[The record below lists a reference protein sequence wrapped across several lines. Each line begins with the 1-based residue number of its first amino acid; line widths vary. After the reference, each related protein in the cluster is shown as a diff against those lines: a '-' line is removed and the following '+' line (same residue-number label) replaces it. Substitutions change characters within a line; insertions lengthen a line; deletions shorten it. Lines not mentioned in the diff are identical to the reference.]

1 MHIPEGFLTGQ
12 VTGVGTG
19 LAVAG
24 LAFCVRRA
32 DVTGEDGRLPLAGL
46 AGAFFLVGDS
56 PFVPIGVGTQGHLL
70 GGTLAVALL
79 GPWLGALTIGVVT
92 IVQALVQGDGGI
104 TTLGLNIVN
113 VALVPAFVGWPILRG
128 IQRLAQAIRGRG
140 SPGGLA
146 VACGAAAFVNVVLAS
161 VLFVAEYALGHKT
174 PIDLGALAGTTIGT
188 YAVVALIE
196 AVITA
201 GIVAALLSRRPD
213 LVLIA
218 PPELRRPAH
227 RARAV
232 RRAGGAGPSVPP
244 PAGSE
249 PQRSSATRGPERPGP
264 PPPPGCEPQ
273 PRTVAAPRSGG
284 EPASTFPRSEGPA

>member
-12 VTGVGTG
+12 VTGVGTAV
-19 LAVAG
+19 AVAG
-24 LAFCVRRA
+24 LAFCVRKA

-79 GPWLGALTIGVVT
+79 GPWLGALTISVVT

-113 VALVPAFVGWPILRG
+113 GALVPAFVGWPILRA
-128 IQRLAQAIRGRG
+128 IQRAVASVRGRG

-146 VACGAAAFVNVVLAS
+146 LACGAAAFVNVVLAS

-188 YAVVALIE
+188 YAVVAVIE

-201 GIVAALLSRRPD
+201 GVVAALLARRPD

-218 PPELRRPAH
+218 PPELRRPQRRPRPTP
-227 RARAV
+227 RAA
-232 RRAGGAGPSVPP
+232 ASVPP

-249 PQRSSATRGPERPGP
+249 PERARPAAP

-273 PRTVAAPRSGG
+273 RSTADV
-284 EPASTFPRSEGPA
+284 PALTSRPEEGSA